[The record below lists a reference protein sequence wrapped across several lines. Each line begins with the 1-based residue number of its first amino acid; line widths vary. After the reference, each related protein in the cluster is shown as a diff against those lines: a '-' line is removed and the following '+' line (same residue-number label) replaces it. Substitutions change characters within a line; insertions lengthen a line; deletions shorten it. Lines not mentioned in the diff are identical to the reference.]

1 MTTKSFRQT
10 HRKQIGQVLLEFTF
24 CMAVVLIIIF
34 SLAMILRWAGTD
46 FARRRIAHD
55 ETLLQGGGA
64 QDRMNDG
71 LIPQRQLD
79 PYFYRP
85 ARMNAVW
92 GER

>member
-10 HRKQIGQVLLEFTF
+10 HPKQIGQVLLEFTF
-24 CMAVVLIIIF
+24 CMAVVLIMIF

-46 FARRRIAHD
+46 FARRRIVHE
-55 ETLLQGGGA
+55 ETLVQGTVA
-64 QDRMNDG
+64 QGHTDS

-85 ARMNAVW
+85 VRMNAVW